1 MEVTEKEQTI
11 KLQKNYIK
19 MLHAFQEKCR
29 ETMLTY
35 LTEKGKHLQKY
46 QCTAITNEVKIISI
60 CKFYELQIQINIT
73 EKEI

>member
-11 KLQKNYIK
+11 KLQKNFIK

-35 LTEKGKHLQKY
+35 LTEKGEHLQKY
-46 QCTAITNEVKIISI
+46 
-60 CKFYELQIQINIT
+60 
-73 EKEI
+73 